1 MYTENQDKITAISS
15 VFVYFLSIVEQTM
28 NQKFMFTMVNVFCVC
43 VCVCICVCVCGVC
56 VCMCACTCFL
66 ALFLND
72 QREFK
77 LYKAYH

>member
-43 VCVCICVCVCGVC
+43 VCVYMCLCLWC
-56 VCMCACTCFL
+56 VCMYVCLHMFSCTL
-66 ALFLND
+66 S
-72 QREFK
+72 
-77 LYKAYH
+77 